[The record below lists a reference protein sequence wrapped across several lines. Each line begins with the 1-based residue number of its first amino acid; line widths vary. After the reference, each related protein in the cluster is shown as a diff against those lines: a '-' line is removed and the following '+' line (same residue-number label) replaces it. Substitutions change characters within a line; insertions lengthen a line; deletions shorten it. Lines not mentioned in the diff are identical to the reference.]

1 MIDMAQQTE
10 IKALQHQGF
19 GPSAIAARLD
29 LDRKTVRK
37 YWAQDDF
44 SPPPPPVRPPGPS
57 KLDPYHAV
65 IQQWLADDARTFHKQ
80 HHTAQRI
87 LERLRGEYPE
97 FAGSYALVQRYVK
110 SLRTPAPTTGTLELV
125 WHPGECQVD
134 FGTAEAVMDGV
145 PQTCKYLTVS
155 FPHSNAGYLQLFG
168 GETAECLLTG
178 LQAVFERLGGVPPR
192 LIFDNASAV
201 GRKVAGAVRLTD
213 LFQRFQAHDGFTV
226 TLCNPY
232 SGYEKGHVENK
243 VGYLRRHLLVPRP
256 DVADLP
262 AFNQALLARCEA
274 DWHRPH
280 YKKHTPLATLVRDD
294 QAALGPLPR
303 ARFDPVR
310 YVAVRTDGYG
320 KFGWDGAHY
329 DSTAPEY
336 TRQTVIVQVGAYT
349 VVALAPDGTVVAT
362 HRRRFGSRR
371 TDSVDPRTQLAR
383 LAQNPGAWG
392 NSAVREEA
400 PADLRTRLDTY
411 ARDELRAILRT
422 WATLQGQ
429 YGAAIALQALTDAVA
444 RGRNV
449 RADAAIVA
457 ARLATWGPDRPAD
470 PGPDLAA
477 YDTLLT
483 RGVT

>member
-1 MIDMAQQTE
+1 MTQQTE

-19 GPSAIAARLD
+19 GPSTIAARLGV
-29 LDRKTVRK
+29 DRKTVRK
-37 YWAQDDF
+37 YLAQEDF
-44 SPPPPPVRPPGPS
+44 TPAPPPSRTAGPS
-57 KLDPYHAV
+57 KLDPYGPV

-87 LERLRGEYPE
+87 WERLQAAYPD
-97 FAGSYALVQRYVK
+97 FTGSYSLVQRYVK
-110 SLRTPAPTTGTLELV
+110 SLRAPAPPTGTLELV

-134 FGTAEAVMDGV
+134 FGTAEAVMDGT
-145 PQTCKYLTVS
+145 PQTCQDLTVS
-155 FPHSNAGYLQLFG
+155 FPFSHAGYLQLFG

-256 DVADLP
+256 EVDDLP
-262 AFNQALLARCEA
+262 LFNQTLLGRCEA

-320 KFGWDGAHY
+320 KFGWDGAPY

-371 TDSVDPRTQLAR
+371 TDSVDPRTQLTR
-383 LAQNPGAWG
+383 LARNPGAWG

-400 PADLRTRLDTY
+400 PADLRTRLDPY
-411 ARDELRAILRT
+411 ARDELRTVLQT